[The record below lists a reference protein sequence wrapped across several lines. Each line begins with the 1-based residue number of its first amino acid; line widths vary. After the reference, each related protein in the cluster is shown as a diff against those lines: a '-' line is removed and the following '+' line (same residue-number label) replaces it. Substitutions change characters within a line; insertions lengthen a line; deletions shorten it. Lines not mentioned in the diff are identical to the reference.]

1 LEYLTFEADGS
12 GRLSLGFGQLVAA
25 SVTFLYSVPRAGAL
39 QLTYI
44 DSPTNMNWTASGY
57 THWRPS
63 HESPIE
69 LSFELR
75 TGDFS
80 GDMDTGTESGPWQFS
95 YQWALDLDK
104 CPYSPEL
111 HLAPGFLASE
121 HKTGPFKTLYGHG
134 GQFRD

>member
-1 LEYLTFEADGS
+1 MTF
-12 GRLSLGFGQLVAA
+12 R
-25 SVTFLYSVPRAGAL
+25 YSVPRAGAL
-39 QLTYI
+39 HLTYI
-44 DSPTNMNWTASGY
+44 EAPTNMNRTASGY
-57 THWRPS
+57 THWRPC

-104 CPYSPEL
+104 CPYPAEL
-111 HLAPGFLASE
+111 NLAPGFLARE
-121 HKTGPFKTLYGHG
+121 HEAGPFKTLYGHG
-134 GQFRD
+134 GQFRNRLSGIRTVTPPGSGLRSVRRGL